1 MLRSPT
7 VQTILLACLLLLT
20 LVSLQHHKSYTADEV
35 YELCNLSTNWRLVA
49 ASPDGFPPL
58 YRWLLSQFVEL
69 LTPAHA
75 RLFSAITAVVGLL
88 FVAAAG
94 RSFGEAVGVRAALF
108 FGFSA
113 CQLEYAQQVR
123 AYSLYICLGAA
134 VVWSA
139 VNIVERQT
147 ISSWIGLVLSSV
159 ASLWTHYYAA
169 TFVIGVWLGI
179 LALGWLGPDSSR
191 KYRKQFLKL
200 YVLASISTAV
210 LLIPLFD
217 SLRIDLQN
225 PPPIEAINPVDFTGI
240 AYTYLTLLQ
249 GWCIGPSQLQ
259 LYEWNKGEAVLA
271 IAPWAVLLATLLA
284 SVLYFALAA
293 NRART
298 DQGAKQSSIELQ
310 DRRKRSSLIWLITV
324 IITVPL
330 ATVALAL
337 IAHSSFVPRYMAVLV
352 VPISLVFGLGAR
364 LDRFDWQSIAS
375 WGLVL
380 INLVSFTGRNF
391 IERYDRENYRELT
404 QFLKTQEEFPKL
416 LVLSHYLGH
425 AIAYQTDDSIELSMV
440 GINSDEPDDWREIQL
455 RLAEQFSFGSTLWIA
470 TDWMRP
476 EDLRSNRRDQILT
489 ELGAKH
495 VKRISGTLD
504 LFVVADGL
512 RTDPPAQTTRE

>member
-1 MLRSPT
+1 
-7 VQTILLACLLLLT
+7 
-20 LVSLQHHKSYTADEV
+20 
-35 YELCNLSTNWRLVA
+35 LVA

-58 YRWLLSQFVEL
+58 YRWLLSQFVGL
-69 LTPAHA
+69 ATPAHA

-108 FGFSA
+108 FAFSA

-123 AYSLYICLGAA
+123 AYSLYICLGAI

-139 VNIVERQT
+139 VSIVERQT
-147 ISSWIGLVLSSV
+147 ISSWISLVLSSV

-169 TFVIGVWLGI
+169 TFLVGVWLGI
-179 LALGWLGPDSSR
+179 LVLGWLGPDCSR
-191 KYRKQFLKL
+191 KYHKRFLKR
-200 YVLASISTAV
+200 YALASISSAV
-210 LLIPLFD
+210 LLIPLLH

-259 LYEWNKGEAVLA
+259 LYEWNKGEAVMA
-271 IAPWAVLLATLLA
+271 IAPWAVLSATLVA
-284 SVLYFALAA
+284 SVLHFALAV
-293 NRART
+293 NPART
-298 DQGAKQSSIELQ
+298 DQGAMQSSAGLK
-310 DRRKRSSLIWLITV
+310 DRCTRASSIWLIAV

-330 ATVALAL
+330 ATVVLAL
-337 IAHSSFVPRYMAVLV
+337 IAHSSFVPRYVAVLV
-352 VPISLVFGLGAR
+352 VPVSLVFGLGAR

-380 INLVSFTGRNF
+380 VNLVSFAGRNF
-391 IERYDRENYRELT
+391 VERYDRENYRELT
-404 QFLKTQEEFPKL
+404 QFLKSQDEFPKL

-425 AIAYQTDDSIELSMV
+425 AIEYQMDVSIELSMV
-440 GINSDEPDDWREIQL
+440 GINSDEPDDWREIQR
-455 RLAEQFSFGSTLWIA
+455 RLAEQFSFGRTLWIA
-470 TDWMRP
+470 ADWMRP
-476 EDLRSNRRDQILT
+476 DDLRRDRRDQILT

-495 VKRISGTLD
+495 MKRISGTLD
-504 LFVVADGL
+504 LFVVSDGL
-512 RTDPPAQTTRE
+512 RTDPQAQAKRE